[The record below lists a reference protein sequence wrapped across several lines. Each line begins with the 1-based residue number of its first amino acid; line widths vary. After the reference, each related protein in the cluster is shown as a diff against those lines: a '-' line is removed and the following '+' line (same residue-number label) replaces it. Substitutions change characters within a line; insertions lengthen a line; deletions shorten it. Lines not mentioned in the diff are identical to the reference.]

1 MQASTADHPDLS
13 WSQVHETVVMLELAA
28 KQIESAM
35 KDGSASVETLGNS
48 FTELA
53 ESMRKIC
60 QGFENL
66 PENGAGLQAAKD
78 DLSAI
83 SQYASNLIAKAVVAF
98 QFYDKLAQ
106 RLTHV
111 STSLGDLSA
120 LVSDKSRLFLPDE
133 WVKLQEKIRA
143 HYSTPEEMVMFD
155 AVIHGMRVE
164 EALEKYH
171 PATSTDNIELF

>member
-1 MQASTADHPDLS
+1 MQASTAHHPDLS

-35 KDGSASVETLGNS
+35 KDGNSSVEVLANS

-60 QGFENL
+60 QGFAQLPHSGDGLENAKADL
-66 PENGAGLQAAKD
+66 AAV
-78 DLSAI
+78 
-83 SQYASNLIAKAVVAF
+83 SQYASHLITKAVIAF

-111 STSLGDLSA
+111 STSLGDLSD
-120 LVSDKSRLFLPDE
+120 LVADKTRLFLPQE
-133 WVKLQEKIRA
+133 WVKLQEKIRM
-143 HYSTPEEMVMFD
+143 HYSTPEEMAMFD
-155 AVIHGMRVE
+155 AVIHGMRIN
-164 EALEKYH
+164 EALQKYPL
-171 PATSTDNIELF
+171 PANTNNIELF